1 MDSGNAH
8 FEALK
13 TRYRKVMDAM
23 PGEGVRIE
31 EVKQDGSKLY
41 IRAVAP
47 SDQAKN
53 KIWDLIKAANPS
65 YSVDL
70 VADIKV
76 QAPAGGAVAG
86 PASAGPGG
94 PAGTAS
100 AGQKTYTVKA
110 GDSLSKIAKEHYGES
125 SKYMQI
131 FEANKNILKDPDK
144 IQPGQVLVIP
154 PEK

>member
-53 KIWDLIKAANPS
+53 KVWDLIKSSNPQFAS
-65 YSVDL
+65 DL

-76 QAPAGGAVAG
+76 QAPAGGAV
-86 PASAGPGG
+86 SAGPGG
-94 PAGTAS
+94 PATAAS
-100 AGQKTYTVKA
+100 GGQKTYTVKA